1 MQQCEITSHH
11 AITKSQ
17 IITLE
22 LSCGDSCEYLESAPS
37 KASVQEIPQET

>member
-1 MQQCEITSHH
+1 MQQCGISSDH
-11 AITKSQ
+11 AITRVQ

-22 LSCGDSCEYLESAPS
+22 LSWGDSSEYLEPAPS